1 MKSVGIRKK
10 KDRKFLLGAVL
21 DKTLNKIN
29 FRQKEQ
35 TREAHH
41 ITINNKTSIT

>member
-1 MKSVGIRKK
+1 MLLAKHRVLAWELKK
-10 KDRKFLLGAVL
+10 IKIS
-21 DKTLNKIN
+21 LNKIN